1 MLKLVLLRHGQSVW
15 NEENRFTG
23 WTDVDHGNTLRALV
37 KFLDGISDDEI
48 TELEIPTG
56 CPLIYELD
64 ERLHP
69 VVRYYLGD
77 SSTVVQAQAALDH
90 IVDERRAATEK
101 QSEGQ
106 SRPTNGE

>member
-15 NEENRFTG
+15 N
-23 WTDVDHGNTLRALV
+23 D
-37 KFLDGISDDEI
+37 
-48 TELEIPTG
+48 
-56 CPLIYELD
+56 LD

-69 VVRYYLGD
+69 VVRYYLRD

-90 IVDERRAATEK
+90 IVHERRAATEK

-106 SRPTNGE
+106 S